1 MNAERRTYKS
11 VRVPAIR
18 ELPRFAGYRCLFALS
33 VDIATL
39 VFPTMEL
46 WHPGLSCLSSPVWTY
61 NKTVIRV
68 MHGWCHAVNFQV
80 GSMHFPVIQRIIT
93 VDFSRAISM
102 FTRRRFSLRS
112 KLFPPP
118 LRSPV
123 RRRVPTAAC
132 ALVASGRCADAVRRI
147 RLATSQQLEPRLRL
161 ALKKF
166 LHDSCRACWSSL
178 CQVPGHISV
187 IH

>member
-18 ELPRFAGYRCLFALS
+18 G
-33 VDIATL
+33 IASFRRVPPPLRAIRRHCNACISDYGTL
-39 VFPTMEL
+39 AS
-46 WHPGLSCLSSPVWTY
+46 GLSCLSSPVWTY

-93 VDFSRAISM
+93 FDFSRAISM

-112 KLFPPP
+112 KLF
-118 LRSPV
+118 
-123 RRRVPTAAC
+123 RRRSEV
-132 ALVASGRCADAVRRI
+132 RCADECQRR
-147 RLATSQQLEPRLRL
+147 RAHSRCKWALRRCCSENPSCDKSTTRTT
-161 ALKKF
+161 ASPSIEKF